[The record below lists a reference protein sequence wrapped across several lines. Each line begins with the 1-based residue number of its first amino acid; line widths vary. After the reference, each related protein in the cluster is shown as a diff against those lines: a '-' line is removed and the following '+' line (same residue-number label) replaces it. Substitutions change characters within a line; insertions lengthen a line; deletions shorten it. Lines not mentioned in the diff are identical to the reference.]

1 MQRFAPSLVKRK
13 LEVSSA
19 RRNRRRATIR
29 VNGRWIGSVSSRNRT
44 IYISISLLVS
54 LPRSTRTYVDVCKHI
69 IQAYFLDAKKWPAT
83 FDRFYRKA
91 TLEREV
97 PHGLR
102 SKTDAFRLFINVLL
116 LGRLSKFRSH
126 PDIFSHAP
134 GESILSRRSFVT
146 PRSTVTILRNQC
158 ALSLSLSLSLC
169 VYLCSIL
176 IQFPLA
182 SARRKINYQ
191 SFDEKRSTVWKRFVV
206 AMVTSNRFRRRRLK
220 LSD

>member
-1 MQRFAPSLVKRK
+1 MYA
-13 LEVSSA
+13 
-19 RRNRRRATIR
+19 
-29 VNGRWIGSVSSRNRT
+29 
-44 IYISISLLVS
+44 Y
-54 LPRSTRTYVDVCKHI
+54 I
-69 IQAYFLDAKKWPAT
+69 IQRYFLDAKKWPAT

-158 ALSLSLSLSLC
+158 SLSLSLSLC
-169 VYLCSIL
+169 VCLSTKKKEKKIQNQWKELEEKTGKERTNMKNLCSIL

-191 SFDEKRSTVWKRFVV
+191 SFDEKRSTVWKRFAVEEKERKRRKWVKRRMTRMTNFLVVSTKFLLV
-206 AMVTSNRFRRRRLK
+206 AMITSNRFHRRRWK
-220 LSD
+220 FSD

>member
-1 MQRFAPSLVKRK
+1 MYA
-13 LEVSSA
+13 
-19 RRNRRRATIR
+19 
-29 VNGRWIGSVSSRNRT
+29 
-44 IYISISLLVS
+44 Y
-54 LPRSTRTYVDVCKHI
+54 I

-158 ALSLSLSLSLC
+158 SLSLSHTLC
-169 VYLCSIL
+169 VYL
-176 IQFPLA
+176 
-182 SARRKINYQ
+182 RKKKKKITEPMKRTGR
-191 SFDEKRSTVWKRFVV
+191 EKRKRTNEYEEPLFDLDSISSGLG
-206 AMVTSNRFRRRRLK
+206 ATK
-220 LSD
+220 D

>member
-1 MQRFAPSLVKRK
+1 MYA
-13 LEVSSA
+13 
-19 RRNRRRATIR
+19 
-29 VNGRWIGSVSSRNRT
+29 
-44 IYISISLLVS
+44 Y
-54 LPRSTRTYVDVCKHI
+54 I

-158 ALSLSLSLSLC
+158 FLSVSVSLSHSLSLC
-169 VYLCSIL
+169 LSTKKKKKKIQNQWKELEEKKGKERTNMKNLCSIL

-191 SFDEKRSTVWKRFVV
+191 SFDEKRSTVWKRFAVEEKEKKKK
-206 AMVTSNRFRRRRLK
+206 RK
-220 LSD
+220 K

>member
-1 MQRFAPSLVKRK
+1 MYA
-13 LEVSSA
+13 
-19 RRNRRRATIR
+19 
-29 VNGRWIGSVSSRNRT
+29 
-44 IYISISLLVS
+44 Y
-54 LPRSTRTYVDVCKHI
+54 I

-158 ALSLSLSLSLC
+158 FLSVSVSLSRSLSLC
-169 VYLCSIL
+169 VYL
-176 IQFPLA
+176 
-182 SARRKINYQ
+182 RKKNTEPMKRTGR
-191 SFDEKRSTVWKRFVV
+191 EKRKRKNEYEEPLFDLDSISSGLG
-206 AMVTSNRFRRRRLK
+206 ATK
-220 LSD
+220 D

>member
-1 MQRFAPSLVKRK
+1 MYA
-13 LEVSSA
+13 
-19 RRNRRRATIR
+19 
-29 VNGRWIGSVSSRNRT
+29 
-44 IYISISLLVS
+44 Y
-54 LPRSTRTYVDVCKHI
+54 I

-158 ALSLSLSLSLC
+158 FLSVSVSLSLSLSLC
-169 VYLCSIL
+169 LSTKKKKY
-176 IQFPLA
+176 
-182 SARRKINYQ
+182 RTN
-191 SFDEKRSTVWKRFVV
+191 EKNWKRKKEKKERIWRTFVRSWFNFLWPRRDERLIISHS
-206 AMVTSNRFRRRRLK
+206 TRNDPPCENDSLSRKKKKKKGRNKRNEGWPEWPIFSLFRWSSY
-220 LSD
+220 LSRW

>member
-1 MQRFAPSLVKRK
+1 MYA
-13 LEVSSA
+13 
-19 RRNRRRATIR
+19 
-29 VNGRWIGSVSSRNRT
+29 
-44 IYISISLLVS
+44 Y
-54 LPRSTRTYVDVCKHI
+54 I

-158 ALSLSLSLSLC
+158 SLSLSLSM
-169 VYLCSIL
+169 SIYEKKKKNTE
-176 IQFPLA
+176 
-182 SARRKINYQ
+182 SMKRTGR
-191 SFDEKRSTVWKRFVV
+191 EKRKRTNEYEEPLFDLDSISSGLG
-206 AMVTSNRFRRRRLK
+206 ATK
-220 LSD
+220 D

>member
-1 MQRFAPSLVKRK
+1 MYA
-13 LEVSSA
+13 
-19 RRNRRRATIR
+19 
-29 VNGRWIGSVSSRNRT
+29 
-44 IYISISLLVS
+44 Y
-54 LPRSTRTYVDVCKHI
+54 I

-158 ALSLSLSLSLC
+158 SLSLSHTLC
-169 VYLCSIL
+169 VYL
-176 IQFPLA
+176 
-182 SARRKINYQ
+182 RKKKKKNYRTN
-191 SFDEKRSTVWKRFVV
+191 EKNWKRKKEKNERIWRTFVR
-206 AMVTSNRFRRRRLK
+206 SWFNFLWPRRDERLIISHSTRNDPPCENDS
-220 LSD
+220 LSRKKKEKGKK